1 MTNIKET
8 EESPI
13 LQREIKEFLRSNPK
27 IKEALDSFK
36 ISEEQYLKAMQS
48 MEPKAT
54 TSNKLVIE
62 IEA

>member
-1 MTNIKET
+1 MKKT

-13 LQREIKEFLRSNPK
+13 LKKEIKRFLEANPK
-27 IKEALDSFK
+27 IKDSLDLFK

-48 MEPKAT
+48 MEPRVT
-54 TSNKLVIE
+54 TSNKIEIE